1 MRSKPER
8 ESLPQQSVPGWDRR
22 LLAEPRG
29 GGRSPREPAAPPPP
43 ACRPRLQRLA
53 GQDNRR
59 PRSHPRARLRLGIR
73 SSAWSPQSSLTK
85 DIRCCAFR
93 HIRVRSSGH
102 RYLAWFARVLELA
115 VTAAL
120 GDKPAI
126 VLEDS
131 DELA

>member
-43 ACRPRLQRLA
+43 ACRPRLQHLA

-59 PRSHPRARLRLGIR
+59 PRR
-73 SSAWSPQSSLTK
+73 SPSCSITTRYSLICLVSAVQLDEGYSLL
-85 DIRCCAFR
+85 CQ
-93 HIRVRSSGH
+93 
-102 RYLAWFARVLELA
+102 L
-115 VTAAL
+115 VTA
-120 GDKPAI
+120 PT
-126 VLEDS
+126 EPQ
-131 DELA
+131 